1 MAIIISLVKEVKA
14 VRGLFFLGFV
24 LLLIST
30 LGTQL
35 APLLLQGLIDGP
47 LTNFTKGFSEEYI
60 VLIYGLLVYLGI
72 LFLTRFIAYVTN
84 MILVHCSN
92 QIATNL
98 RNRAYS
104 VMQNLPISYFDDK
117 PAGKIATT
125 IVNDTET
132 LRQQFY
138 VSLLSQRV
146 VIVIQIMFIYGI
158 IFTLNPSLALWLL
171 LLVPIVYGWQL
182 AYRRLVEHHI
192 TDYYEGRSELNAMV
206 NESING
212 IDILQLY
219 HQEDRMIGD
228 FNKTSNKMLKEWD
241 KVIFYDSTISWE
253 FAELLKYTV
262 IAGLLT
268 LVGLQFLGHESG
280 TSAGYIFIYISYI
293 MSLFD
298 LLNWFVHQFS
308 SMQQSIS
315 TGERLFHFLG
325 EKTEQDEISELVVSE
340 GVV

>member
-138 VSLLSQRV
+138 VSLLSQTV

-158 IFTLNPSLALWLL
+158 IFT
-171 LLVPIVYGWQL
+171 
-182 AYRRLVEHHI
+182 
-192 TDYYEGRSELNAMV
+192 
-206 NESING
+206 
-212 IDILQLY
+212 
-219 HQEDRMIGD
+219 
-228 FNKTSNKMLKEWD
+228 
-241 KVIFYDSTISWE
+241 
-253 FAELLKYTV
+253 
-262 IAGLLT
+262 
-268 LVGLQFLGHESG
+268 
-280 TSAGYIFIYISYI
+280 
-293 MSLFD
+293 
-298 LLNWFVHQFS
+298 
-308 SMQQSIS
+308 
-315 TGERLFHFLG
+315 
-325 EKTEQDEISELVVSE
+325 
-340 GVV
+340 